1 MRKVLLLLMVLL
13 TQALS
18 AQVYYGES
26 KLFGLKS
33 EQCDPYTDLGCIRHY
48 ITAKAENTYF
58 VISVPGK
65 NEAIDISKNNNVR
78 VEFNND
84 TYIKTQVHSA
94 EVVKV
99 SRPYA
104 RERLYSTIIEFPI
117 DEEELCK
124 KKRIRKIYIERD
136 CGNIYV
142 IEIGK
147 FWALCLNRLFPEYID
162 KAKENAQKDKEQKEL
177 LADKYQ
183 MPEYIR
189 QYIEENYP
197 DHSYS
202 LVELDTV
209 HLPLRSVMLL
219 DYYITEEYNELTVK
233 IDEAEEAGENY
244 TQMVQQG
251 EELVKNFKKEL
262 AKYEH
267 EYMKPTAARGDEN
280 DYQRVVIELVNYNGT
295 ENVTIFTRVGEV
307 LPTDFDFHKEADGCR
322 ASIEEL
328 EKYIGQ
334 LREKGSEKTVMMA
347 E

>member
-1 MRKVLLLLMVLL
+1 MRKVLLLLMMLL

-33 EQCDPYTDLGCIRHY
+33 EQCDPYSDLGCIRHY
-48 ITAKAENTYF
+48 MTAKAENTYF

-65 NEAIDISKNNNVR
+65 NEAVDISKNNNVR

-117 DEEELCK
+117 DEDELCK
-124 KKRIRKIYIERD
+124 KKKIRKIYIERD

-209 HLPLRSVMLL
+209 HLPIRSVMLL
-219 DYYITEEYNELTVK
+219 DYYINEEYNGLTVK

-244 TQMVQQG
+244 TQLVQQG
-251 EELVKNFKKEL
+251 EDIVKNFKKEL

-267 EYMKPTAARGDEN
+267 EYRKPTAARGDEN
-280 DYQRVVIELVNYNGT
+280 DYLRATIELKDYEGKEIIT
-295 ENVTIFTRVGEV
+295 LCSRIGEESFSTI
-307 LPTDFDFHKEADGCR
+307 DFWEEADKCKK
-322 ASIEEL
+322 AISKIE
-328 EKYIGQ
+328 Q
-334 LREKGSEKTVMMA
+334 LIMWMREQE
-347 E
+347 EQQDEY